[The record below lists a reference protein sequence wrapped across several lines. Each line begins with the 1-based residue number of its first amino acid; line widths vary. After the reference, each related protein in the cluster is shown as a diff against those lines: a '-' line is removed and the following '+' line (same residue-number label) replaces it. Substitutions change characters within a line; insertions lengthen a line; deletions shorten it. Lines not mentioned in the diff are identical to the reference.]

1 MSFLFIENDKSSNA
15 YNATGVIQYF
25 AAIIVILV
33 TFKYTISFIKWYT
46 KKPTND
52 EMNACFVET
61 DTESYNNMELTS
73 NRVE

>member
-1 MSFLFIENDKSSNA
+1 MSFLFIENDKSSKG
-15 YNATGVIQYF
+15 YNATSVVQYF
-25 AAIIVILV
+25 AAIIAILV
-33 TFKYTISFIKWYT
+33 TFKYTISFMKWYF

-61 DTESYNNMELTS
+61 DTESCNNIELTS